1 MTLANVLFQHIVLPL
16 RATNG
21 SAGDLRLQAHVARP
35 RAELTKAM
43 ANKHVMTNEDK
54 ILKIADQLAVVSRHR
69 IVNLERGIA
78 ELKVRLKGKADRRAT
93 EIEKPKR
100 RKAFKAIENGM
111 IQCPWC
117 WVLHGCSNIVR
128 CSSCNHSLFVG

>member
-1 MTLANVLFQHIVLPL
+1 
-16 RATNG
+16 
-21 SAGDLRLQAHVARP
+21 
-35 RAELTKAM
+35 
-43 ANKHVMTNEDK
+43 MTNEDK

-69 IVNLERGIA
+69 IVNLKRGIA

-117 WVLHGCSNIVR
+117 WVLHGCKGLLEPIGNSNIVR
-128 CSSCNHSLFVG
+128 CSSCNHSLFVGKNCFVATCAQETRFDAYVEALKNTWLLAEWTGFPL